1 MFKIYSFVEYTTWI
15 YLIMYKR
22 KCKITF
28 ICHGATIYSEDNRL
42 FDNHNYPPINT
53 NGKIELEKLSRW
65 LVKRAPKVDT
75 IYSAPS
81 LRAMQS
87 AKIISQ
93 EYGVDFSI
101 IEDLKSKKN
110 GIFNGLNFEQI
121 EMLYPELLEQ
131 YHNDREN
138 FVPTG
143 GESLRIFDE
152 RIDEIIKEI
161 VSGNQNKR
169 LIIVAHQDIIQS
181 AVRLTLDIP
190 IENQTRIYVPTGS
203 ATQINYYDGW
213 QSLVYA
219 SYVPL

>member
-1 MFKIYSFVEYTTWI
+1 MDIS
-15 YLIMYKR
+15 IMYKR

-53 NGKIELEKLSRW
+53 NGKQEMERIAHW
-65 LVKRAPKVDT
+65 LARRAPKVDT
-75 IYSAPS
+75 IYAAPS

-87 AKIISQ
+87 AKIISK
-93 EYGVDFSI
+93 EYNTDFAI
-101 IEDLKSKKN
+101 IDELKSKKN

-121 EMLYPELLEQ
+121 ETLYPELLEE
-131 YHNDREN
+131 YHNNRAD

-143 GESLRIFDE
+143 GESLSAFDE
-152 RIDEIIKEI
+152 RMEAIIKEI
-161 VSGNQNKR
+161 VTKNQNKR
-169 LIIVAHQDIIQS
+169 IIIVAHPDIIQ
-181 AVRLTLDIP
+181 AAIKLALDIP
-190 IENQTRIYVPTGS
+190 INNQTRIYIPTGS
-203 ATQINYYDGW
+203 ATQINYYSEW